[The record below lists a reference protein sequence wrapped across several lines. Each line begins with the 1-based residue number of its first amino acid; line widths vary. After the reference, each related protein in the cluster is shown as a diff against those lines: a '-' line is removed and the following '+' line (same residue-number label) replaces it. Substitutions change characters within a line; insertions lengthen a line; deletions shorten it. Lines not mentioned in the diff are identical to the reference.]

1 MPFSHASC
9 ITIYVCLYVS
19 IHYTSIE
26 YLCLSEVVY
35 VCLYVYTHQHVC
47 RRRRAAAWRRPAP
60 RCWGPPPERP
70 GSGPPRAAAA
80 LWRRDCGGTA
90 SCILLVVK
98 VSGRGGRG
106 RGAGDVTVGYTYCSS
121 SACTQRRASSRACG
135 ALCCSAGARRA
146 SSARQ
151 FTARYAAND
160 VTHVRAV
167 CRTASFVSANL
178 WARNITL

>member
-1 MPFSHASC
+1 MC
-9 ITIYVCLYVS
+9 VC
-19 IHYTSIE
+19 TSILTNMSVDVDE
-26 YLCLSEVVY
+26 QLHGGVPHPAAGVP
-35 VCLYVYTHQHVC
+35 HQSGQV
-47 RRRRAAAWRRPAP
+47 RDRRAQ
-60 RCWGPPPERP
+60 
-70 GSGPPRAAAA
+70 
-80 LWRRDCGGTA
+80 LQLCGAVTMEGQHRVYY
-90 SCILLVVK
+90 LLSRYV
-98 VSGRGGRG
+98 GEGAGG
-106 RGAGDVTVGYTYCSS
+106 RGAGDYTYCSS